1 LTDAGDN
8 SKLVRDVRILL
19 DEIGRR
25 HEQSMD
31 EFYPK
36 NARGERPWG
45 YLWAQTMP
53 CDECRHRFPVIGS
66 AILRYPAL
74 VADDPGA
81 CFSLIAD
88 RSTGE
93 LEVVIHDGIDAASP
107 TLLSPS
113 RKRGKVARCPFC
125 DHPHVLDVIKAKA
138 KAGLLCDKILLIA
151 DLDSTIGPVFRL
163 PSPPDID
170 AVRRAEDALQA
181 EKPFSN
187 DVSAVP
193 SEIIPAGNNDTVRA
207 SLYGVQTYGGMCCA
221 RQTLSFVRLCRIVSN
236 LRSEL
241 LAAGYSNEYTRA
253 LLGYASAVIVRKLRY
268 STRGATLR
276 PSTKQVDH
284 IFKNQASLNYGFDFF
299 ETGIDNGPG
308 TWRSLILNTLI
319 VIEKLT
325 RGAQP
330 SPAHIRQGSAL
341 HLPFRPK
348 SVTAVVTDPPYYNMI
363 DYSDATDLF
372 FVWLKRALG
381 GAFPELFDV
390 AGLQEKEEEIIVKRG
405 GVAGEHRTSE
415 FYTQSLKASFVNARS
430 VLYDD
435 GAMTLV
441 FGHGDP
447 KAWRLLLSA
456 LIEAGFV
463 VTGSWPAR
471 TEEGAGAGAA
481 NIVVTITIACR
492 PAPSDRPDGLQAMV
506 DLEVERE
513 IHNRVSTWERDG
525 LALTDQLMAAYGPA
539 MEVLERY
546 EHVLRP
552 DGTLVEIDRYLSL
565 ARRTVQDAAAIK
577 VDGLPLETFDARTR
591 FALFWARLYGR
602 QLAPKSEAV
611 FQAMA
616 SNQRLEDV
624 RRDILE
630 ENTKGYRLAD
640 FGEFS
645 TEADYEN
652 LSAASPTVDVVRQ
665 MVRNR
670 RAIGSTR
677 SILHRKRYSG
687 EFSQLSMFLETQ
699 EDNNTTNVE

>member
-1 LTDAGDN
+1 MRGQGLRFSCWCLTVLSRETSFG
-8 SKLVRDVRILL
+8 K
-19 DEIGRR
+19 
-25 HEQSMD
+25 
-31 EFYPK
+31 
-36 NARGERPWG
+36 
-45 YLWAQTMP
+45 
-53 CDECRHRFPVIGS
+53 RFVYI
-66 AILRYPAL
+66 
-74 VADDPGA
+74 
-81 CFSLIAD
+81 
-88 RSTGE
+88 
-93 LEVVIHDGIDAASP
+93 
-107 TLLSPS
+107 
-113 RKRGKVARCPFC
+113 
-125 DHPHVLDVIKAKA
+125 
-138 KAGLLCDKILLIA
+138 
-151 DLDSTIGPVFRL
+151 
-163 PSPPDID
+163 
-170 AVRRAEDALQA
+170 
-181 EKPFSN
+181 N
-187 DVSAVP
+187 
-193 SEIIPAGNNDTVRA
+193 
-207 SLYGVQTYGGMCCA
+207 
-221 RQTLSFVRLCRIVSN
+221 
-236 LRSEL
+236 
-241 LAAGYSNEYTRA
+241 
-253 LLGYASAVIVRKLRY
+253 
-268 STRGATLR
+268 
-276 PSTKQVDH
+276 
-284 IFKNQASLNYGFDFF
+284 
-299 ETGIDNGPG
+299 
-308 TWRSLILNTLI
+308 
-319 VIEKLT
+319 
-325 RGAQP
+325 
-330 SPAHIRQGSAL
+330 
-341 HLPFRPK
+341 
-348 SVTAVVTDPPYYNMI
+348 
-363 DYSDATDLF
+363 SDASDLF

-381 GAFPELFDV
+381 GVFPELFDV

-430 VLYDD
+430 VLRDD

-447 KAWRLLLSA
+447 EAWRLLLSA
-456 LIEAGFV
+456 LTEAGFV

-513 IHNRVSTWERDG
+513 IRNRVATWERDG

-539 MEVLERY
+539 MEVLGRY

-665 MVRNR
+665 MVRSWRAFGGEGVATVLGLAERTTDDPYLWAVVSDLASILPVADRDRKAMESIIRNR

-677 SILHRKRYSG
+677 SILNRKRYSG
-687 EFSQLSMFLETQ
+687 EFSQLSMFHDTQ